1 MGQPQVVVEAHN
13 QEVPEVE
20 SAMNPKKAILIA
32 GAGMAGAG
40 LLCAGTAAAVL
51 VQGIGRRKARR
62 LNGKVV
68 LITGSSRG
76 LGLAMAE
83 EFGRRGAKL
92 VLTARDPWQLERTRQ
107 SLVERGAVEDA
118 EQVLTIPA
126 DLRQEEEAKHMV
138 EQATEHFGRID
149 VLVNNAGVITVGPV
163 ENQHVEDFHEV
174 MESNF
179 YSAVH
184 CALAALP
191 QMLKRRNGTIVNIAS
206 IGGKI
211 AVPHMLPYTASKF
224 ATVGFSEGLHAE
236 LRAKGVHVLTVCPGL
251 MRTGSHLGA
260 QFGGDAAREYRW
272 FSLAANLPGI
282 STSAAAAARRIVR
295 AVMAGETEIAITPQA
310 VVTARLAQL
319 APEIVGLVMGTVN
332 RLLPAAIAGEKQ
344 ELQRGADVRGQ
355 ELSPV
360 GFLGDAAARRYN
372 QNG

>member
-1 MGQPQVVVEAHN
+1 
-13 QEVPEVE
+13 
-20 SAMNPKKAILIA
+20 MNPKKAILIA

-206 IGGKI
+206 IGGKV

>member
-1 MGQPQVVVEAHN
+1 
-13 QEVPEVE
+13 
-20 SAMNPKKAILIA
+20 MNPKKVVLVA
-32 GAGMAGAG
+32 GAAAAGAG
-40 LLCAGTAAAVL
+40 LLCAGTAAAL
-51 VQGIGRRKARR
+51 VVRGLGRRTARR

-92 VLTARDPWQLERTRQ
+92 VLTARDPWQLERARQ
-107 SLVERGAVEDA
+107 SLVERGAVENA
-118 EQVLTIPA
+118 EHVLMIPA
-126 DLRQEEEAKHMV
+126 DLRQASEAKQVV
-138 EQATEHFGRID
+138 ERATEHFGRID

-163 ENQHVEDFHEV
+163 ENQRVEDFHEV

-179 YSAVH
+179 FSAVH
-184 CALAALP
+184 CALAVLP
-191 QMLKRRNGTIVNIAS
+191 QMLQRRNGTIVNIAS
-206 IGGKI
+206 IGGKV

-282 STSAAAAARRIVR
+282 STSAACAARRIVR
-295 AVMAGETEIAITPQA
+295 AVVAGETEIAITPQA
-310 VVTARLAQL
+310 VVAARLAHL

-332 RLLPAAIAGEKQ
+332 RLLPAPVAAGRQFE
-344 ELQRGADVRGQ
+344 RGADVRGM
-355 ELSPV
+355 EVTPA
-360 GFLGDAAARRYN
+360 GAIGDAAARRYN
-372 QNG
+372 QNA